1 MSLDN
6 LTTILQV
13 QQAWVDATEVEILD
27 TLTQKSRLIQLRSL
41 NQINMKASQISFV
54 NSTSI
59 RNLVSYSISG
69 FIYQKTYS
77 LSNAQ
82 VSMIKLNFSYFI
94 EDLEQVD
101 IIHMWISYCHKILGI
116 YLLMVHPKCY
126 LKYLEDSPHYPTFAI
141 NVFKYQSLNQI
152 IISLILEKYI
162 ENVSDSKLMKL
173 QRINLTV

>member
-13 QQAWVDATEVEILD
+13 RQAWVDATEVEILD
-27 TLTQKSRLIQLRSL
+27 TLTQKFRLIQLQPL
-41 NQINMKASQISFV
+41 IQINMKASQISFV
-54 NSTSI
+54 NSTLI

-69 FIYQKTYS
+69 LIYSKTYS
-77 LSNAQ
+77 VSNAQ
-82 VSMIKLNFSYFI
+82 LSMIKLNFSYFI

-101 IIHMWISYCHKILGI
+101 IIHMWISYCHKIL
-116 YLLMVHPKCY
+116 LMVHPKCY

-141 NVFKYQSLNQI
+141 IVFKYQSLNQI

-162 ENVSDSKLMKL
+162 ENVSDSILMKL
-173 QRINLTV
+173 QQINLTV